1 MNINEAIQLAWE
13 YHQAGNIQQAE
24 FIYREILKV
33 QPNYDDALYLLGVI
47 KYQTANYDSAIA
59 DFKNVLK
66 NNPENAYAY
75 YYLGNALRENGHPDE
90 AIDCY
95 QKALNI
101 NKEFFEANNNLM
113 LALKEREQLAK
124 PFDNINWINIIG
136 KKIKLESQ
144 VHPHCE
150 EEKAYLY
157 HTFDCGGTEIESL
170 NVLISLIRLFKPN
183 LMLETGTWHAD
194 GTVAFGIA
202 LKENGFGKL
211 ISLEIVPELAEK
223 AKERI
228 RQLGLTECVEVI
240 NQSSL
245 EFIEKLDATK
255 YKFDFAFFDSS
266 SAIRADEF
274 YKLYNKGAL
283 TDLISFHDTS
293 RLREK
298 TLTIKG
304 EPQDEYVRH
313 MDEIEQKYC
322 RGGIEFSFSRGIRIL
337 QLKRELNPALINSND
352 I

>member
-1 MNINEAIQLAWE
+1 MDIHDALQLAVQH
-13 YHQAGNIQQAE
+13 HQTGNIEQAE
-24 FIYREILKV
+24 HIYREILKV
-33 QPNYDDALYLLGVI
+33 HPNHDDALYLLGVVE
-47 KYQTANYDSAIA
+47 YQKKNYDSSIA
-59 DFKNVLK
+59 DLKSVLE
-66 NNPENAYAY
+66 NNPQHAYAY

-90 AIDCY
+90 AIECY

-101 NKEFFEANNNLM
+101 NAEFFEARNNLE
-113 LALKEREQLAK
+113 LALKEREQAGKTFEHVDWVNL
-124 PFDNINWINIIG
+124 IG

-150 EEKAYLY
+150 DEKAYLY
-157 HTFDCGGTEIESL
+157 HAFDDGGTELETL
-170 NVLISLIRLFKPN
+170 NLLMSLIRLFKPN

-211 ISLEIVPELAEK
+211 ISLEIMPQLAEQ
-223 AKERI
+223 AKEKIGR
-228 RQLGLTECVEVI
+228 LGLTEHVEVI

-245 EFIEKLDATK
+245 EFIEKLDAAK

-274 YKLYNKGAL
+274 SALYHKGAL

-298 TLTIKG
+298 TFVIQG

-313 MDEIEQKYC
+313 LDEIENKYC
-322 RGGIEFSFSRGIRIL
+322 RGGIEFSCSRGHRIM
-337 QLKRELNPALINSND
+337 QLKREINPAFIKVR
-352 I
+352 